1 MTMRTT
7 VAATALA
14 VLACFSFTDTADAR
28 GAGGLDTGNRPGG
41 GAARGGAGASRPRS
55 RPSIPGKSGATGG
68 TLLEERRARKK
79 RLDELGGGDNR
90 PETFRA
96 PRPAPAGDAPT
107 GRRGRQGG
115 DLPMPAPTPDTSLTH
130 MHHGKVHMFGGLARV
145 DLTLEVQNVG
155 RAVMEWRRTYAI
167 DPAAEVIGATLM
179 RRNQLPIRARTLTT
193 FDAFQ
198 CYARIRTPPVTRP
211 TPRPR
216 RPRDPLLVSR
226 PQRDE
231 LHVQIWP
238 IAVDETIRVELTFV
252 TPLRGEGIRRT
263 YRDVMGGP
271 TREHPRM
278 TQPDELREQPR
289 RVGSMVDHKADWLM
303 HPGTLV
309 LSTAKPDG
317 MRLAGDAG
325 GRLKFTGMAATR
337 PTDPAP
343 TVPFLSKRKTTHA
356 QLVGHR
362 TLASRIAV
370 FRFDPAAYLKQ
381 KGFVLTR
388 GMTIKLGA
396 VRGETR
402 RLAPNAFEADG
413 EPRPVTGQV
422 IEAKA
427 ESFPYQV
434 RVIDR
439 HGNEVVTFDETLP
452 LARPEVD
459 KAMQAAVGGWHR
471 AQIARRVFAS
481 AGAHGRKREEATR
494 YAVDL
499 GVLMPGIAAIAIPAN
514 ERERL
519 TPRLRRLYQT
529 DGVPLGAPRRE
540 ADVKQP
546 PHGAFDDDF
555 LE

>member
-7 VAATALA
+7 LAAAALA
-14 VLACFSFTDTADAR
+14 ALACFSFSDTAEAR
-28 GAGGLDTGNRPGG
+28 GGGLENGNRPGG
-41 GAARGGAGASRPRS
+41 GASRGASGGTTRPKP

-68 TLLEERRARKK
+68 KLLEERRARKR
-79 RLDELGGGDNR
+79 RLEELGSTDTR
-90 PETFRA
+90 PQAARST
-96 PRPAPAGDAPT
+96 PTTPAPSRPT
-107 GRRGRQGG
+107 NGGRRRGG
-115 DLPMPAPTPDTSLTH
+115 DLPMPPPTPDTSLVH
-130 MHHGKVHMFGGLARV
+130 MHHGKVQIFADLARV
-145 DLTLEVQNVG
+145 DLMLEVQNVG
-155 RAVMEWRRTYAI
+155 QAVMEWRRTYAI

-252 TPLRGEGIRRT
+252 TPLRGKGIRRI

-271 TREHPRM
+271 TVDEPRAR
-278 TQPDELREQPR
+278 DERPS

-303 HPGTLV
+303 NPGTLV
-309 LSTAKPDG
+309 LSSAEPAGMQLDG
-317 MRLAGDAG
+317 KAG
-325 GRLKFTGMAATR
+325 GHLKFTGVASTR
-337 PTDPAP
+337 RSEPAP
-343 TVPFLSKRKTTHA
+343 TVPFLTKRKTTHA
-356 QLVGHR
+356 QLIDHR
-362 TLASRIAV
+362 TLSSRIAV

-388 GMTIKLGA
+388 GMKLQLKA

-402 RLAPNAFEADG
+402 RLAPNVFGADDEA
-413 EPRPVTGQV
+413 RPITGQV
-422 IEAKA
+422 IKPKA
-427 ESFPYQV
+427 AVFPYKV
-434 RVIDR
+434 RVLDR
-439 HGNEVVTFDETLP
+439 HGNEVVTFDEALP

-459 KAMQAAVGGWHR
+459 RAMQAAVGGWHR
-471 AQIARRVFAS
+471 AQIARRVFDW
-481 AGAHGRKREEATR
+481 AGVHGRKREEATR

-499 GVLMPGIAAIAIPAN
+499 GVLMPGISAIAIPPN

-555 LE
+555 VQ